1 MSKTST
7 KATAKQPPTL
17 TYSHVVV
24 VTLAKPATAPHMLE
38 LAVSL
43 ADPEDGRVIALTV
56 TEGEGEETEQR
67 IKDLQPVV
75 DRFAEEGHP
84 VELVTQIAGTVARGI
99 LDGAREHQAET
110 LIIGVQ
116 QAGRRQVKLGSLV
129 ENIVA
134 AAPCNVLIYRPSES
148 PEYDS
153 VVVPIDSSQESLI
166 SLRFGAALAA
176 KKQIPVLPL
185 YIQRDYTYR
194 PEHEEQVRKILEP
207 LPDDL
212 VRKDMISGRDPAE
225 RILRDRDEDDLLI
238 VGFSQKSNL
247 ELEFGRDL
255 ASVLLNRAPGPVLLS
270 SQILRERDT
279 FLGAVQRWLQRFDP
293 ALTQTERNEIVWG
306 SRRSALNNIDYS
318 VLIMMSAA
326 LASLGLLL
334 NSAAVIIGAML
345 VAPLMSPLGA
355 LATGMATGL
364 IGITRRAALTLLQG
378 VMLALLI
385 SIFMGVVL
393 PTDTPTAEMLVRGNP
408 SLLDAAVALFSGL
421 VAAFA
426 IARKEIPAALA
437 GVAIAAALMPPVC
450 TIGLGIAFRNWSLA
464 GGATLLFITN
474 IVFIVVAENIVFLWM
489 GFRPGRQPESERG
502 VVFWWGIIVI
512 LLVAVVSLLV
522 TLGQQASIDSRVE
535 QILRGA
541 LPESAA
547 IMDVVVEEVDEG
559 LLHVMLDVRSSGV
572 ITPAEVAEYEAALQ
586 TTLERPVQLEV
597 AALPVVTP
605 LDTLERHVIEFL
617 EREFTL
623 WQVINVDVQDE
634 DAQADITITV
644 QAQTVPDTS
653 VVTEAEEA
661 LEELLERPVRL
672 TLVLQQVIVPP
683 EATPER
689 TPEATAEVE

>member
-1 MSKTST
+1 MNKTSSRGAN
-7 KATAKQPPTL
+7 KHSNPLSYA
-17 TYSHVVV
+17 HVVV
-24 VTLAKPATAPHMLE
+24 VTLAKPETAPHMLE

-43 ADPEDGRVIALTV
+43 ADPEDGRVVALTIA
-56 TEGEGEETEQR
+56 EGEGEDTEQR
-67 IKDLQPVV
+67 VNELQPIV

-84 VELVTQIAGTVARGI
+84 VELVTQIAGSVARGI

-116 QAGRRQVKLGSLV
+116 QSGRRQVKLGSLV

-153 VVVPIDSSQESLI
+153 VVVPIDSSHESLI

-176 KKQIPVLPL
+176 KKHIPLLPL

-225 RILRDRDEDDLLI
+225 RILRDRDDDDLLI

-255 ASVLLNRAPGPVLLS
+255 ASTLLNRAPGPVLLS

-293 ALTQTERNEIVWG
+293 TLTQTERNEIVWA

-364 IGITRRAALTLLQG
+364 TAITRRAALTLLQG
-378 VMLALLI
+378 VGLALLI
-385 SIFMGVVL
+385 SVFIGLVL
-393 PTDTPTAEMLVRGNP
+393 PT
-408 SLLDAAVALFSGL
+408 
-421 VAAFA
+421 
-426 IARKEIPAALA
+426 
-437 GVAIAAALMPPVC
+437 
-450 TIGLGIAFRNWSLA
+450 
-464 GGATLLFITN
+464 
-474 IVFIVVAENIVFLWM
+474 
-489 GFRPGRQPESERG
+489 
-502 VVFWWGIIVI
+502 
-512 LLVAVVSLLV
+512 
-522 TLGQQASIDSRVE
+522 
-535 QILRGA
+535 
-541 LPESAA
+541 
-547 IMDVVVEEVDEG
+547 
-559 LLHVMLDVRSSGV
+559 
-572 ITPAEVAEYEAALQ
+572 
-586 TTLERPVQLEV
+586 
-597 AALPVVTP
+597 
-605 LDTLERHVIEFL
+605 
-617 EREFTL
+617 
-623 WQVINVDVQDE
+623 
-634 DAQADITITV
+634 
-644 QAQTVPDTS
+644 
-653 VVTEAEEA
+653 
-661 LEELLERPVRL
+661 
-672 TLVLQQVIVPP
+672 
-683 EATPER
+683 
-689 TPEATAEVE
+689 